1 MMIALPFPPSV
12 NALFGGGSKQKRF
25 PSAAYKSW
33 LKACPTDVCRT
44 LFDCK
49 NPCRVHYT
57 LFWPDARI
65 RDGGNYLKAPLDWL
79 VREKILIDD
88 NWQVVV
94 GETWESG
101 GIDRSNPRV
110 EIQILPARDDSSST

>member
-25 PSAAYKSW
+25 PSAAYKAW
-33 LKACPTDVCRT
+33 IKACP
-44 LFDCK
+44 K
-49 NPCRVHYT
+49 NIVHRAQTPCRLHYT